1 MGSANPKLRNKASGK
16 KSKDMAKGDTATGMR
31 VVSAVATGGKSE
43 VKRAIKR
50 AMKSTGGT
58 ANKRMGYKKGGEVMP
73 KAKPC

>member
-1 MGSANPKLRNKASGK
+1 MGSANPKLRNKAGGK
-16 KSKDMAKGDTATGMR
+16 KSKDMAKGDAATGMR

-50 AMKSTGGT
+50 AMKSTGGM
-58 ANKRMGYKKGGEVMP
+58 AKKRTMYKDGGMT